1 MGKIKIA
8 IVGASGLVGLEILKI
23 LKSDNFFEN
32 VSIDLFASDVS
43 SGQKVVVQNNEF
55 VIQSLSKNCTRKKYD
70 IVFFSAGE
78 DISLKYA
85 KLFAKNGAFVIDN
98 SNAFRRDENVPLVVP
113 EINGNLID
121 RNKKIIANPN
131 CSTIQLVI
139 VICRL
144 LKVANIKNIV
154 VSTYQSVSG
163 AGKVA
168 LQDLKENTSK
178 FFKKGITNNIIPQIG
193 DVLSNKSCV
202 EEDKITYELNKI
214 LNTNLKICATT
225 VRVPIAHCHGES
237 VYVEFSEKVEIADI
251 KKSIKTEYIK
261 FSDNDIFYPAECA
274 GKDEV
279 YVCRLRKVSDNE
291 ILFFE
296 IADNLRR
303 GAGYNAT
310 QIAKVIISKFYKKF

>member
-1 MGKIKIA
+1 MSKIKIA
-8 IVGASGLVGLEILKI
+8 IIGATGLVGLEILKI
-23 LKSDNFFEN
+23 LKTDDFFED
-32 VSIDLFASDVS
+32 VSVDLFASDIS
-43 SGQKVVVQNNEF
+43 SGQKIIVQNNEF

-78 DISLKYA
+78 EISLRHA
-85 KLFAKNGAFVIDN
+85 KLFAQNGSFVIDN
-98 SNAFRRDENVPLVVP
+98 SNAFRRDRNIPLVVP
-113 EINGNLID
+113 EINGNLIN

-163 AGKVA
+163 AGKTA
-168 LQDLKENTSK
+168 LQDLKEDTSV
-178 FFKKGITNNIIPQIG
+178 FFEKGIKNNIIPQIG
-193 DVLSNKSCV
+193 EILSNKSCI

-214 LNTNLKICATT
+214 LNKNIKICATT
-225 VRVPIAHCHGES
+225 VRVPIEHCHGES
-237 VYVEFSEKVEIADI
+237 VYAEFSDKVEISDI
-251 KKSIKTEYIK
+251 KKALQTEYIK
-261 FSDNDIFYPAECA
+261 FSDDDIFYPSECK
-274 GKDEV
+274 GKDYV
-279 YVCRLRKVSDNE
+279 YVCRLRKVSNNE

-310 QIAKVIISKFYKKF
+310 QIAKIIISKFYKKF